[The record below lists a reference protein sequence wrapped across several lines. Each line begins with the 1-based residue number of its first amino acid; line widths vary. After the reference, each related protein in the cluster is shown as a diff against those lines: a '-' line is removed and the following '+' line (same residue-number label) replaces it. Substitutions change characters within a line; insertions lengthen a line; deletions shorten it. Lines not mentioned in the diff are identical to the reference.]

1 MPPVVSVT
9 RYVRTCLC
17 VACWTVAGCVGRTP
31 DNPSHRTA
39 ASHCL
44 LPQDSAPVALTPGQ
58 VDALAG
64 KYVLTVVRTQ
74 GVSGDTVVRG
84 RLELW
89 RADSA
94 QAHNFLRPEEGRVYP
109 LAGVSDIDL
118 KRVGPVTLAYSPGR
132 RDHDR
137 PGVQVHRDGSMWFGN
152 AFGRVITLDAGVM
165 FRPLQLDATGFRG
178 EWQEGGLGAVNG
190 VIPAGYFCAVR
201 LVE

>member
-1 MPPVVSVT
+1 MVRVT
-9 RYVRTCLC
+9 RYGRVL
-17 VACWTVAGCVGRTP
+17 VWVVGFAAGGCVGRTP
-31 DNPSHRTA
+31 DNPSDRTA
-39 ASHCL
+39 TNRCSPPEGRAT
-44 LPQDSAPVALTPGQ
+44 APLTTAQ

-64 KYVLTVVRTQ
+64 NYALTVVGTQ

-89 RADSA
+89 RADSV
-94 QAHNFLRPEEGRVYP
+94 QAHDFLHPEEGRKHP
-109 LAGVSDIDL
+109 LVGISDIDL
-118 KRVGPVTLAYSPGR
+118 KRLGPVTLAYSPGR

-152 AFGRVITLDAGVM
+152 AFGRVITLDAGVV
-165 FRPLQLDATGFRG
+165 FRPLEVDATGFRG